1 MWRILPRRRSKG
13 LRGVGPQGGTRGN
26 TEQWK
31 FPHARLC
38 AGERKLW
45 IAKVVMLATT
55 AMFITGLLVPNTSK
69 GIGLRGTC
77 SIARLVMQMFDGRSW
92 GRYEVT

>member
-1 MWRILPRRRSKG
+1 M
-13 LRGVGPQGGTRGN
+13 
-26 TEQWK
+26 
-31 FPHARLC
+31 
-38 AGERKLW
+38 
-45 IAKVVMLATT
+45 VMLATT